1 MTRSPLPAQA
11 CSQREG
17 LWWWC
22 VKVRAELRPRAKA
35 DDPAS
40 EVRTTKKMLKLLG
53 DKYTQVRHT
62 HQ

>member
-1 MTRSPLPAQA
+1 M
-11 CSQREG
+11 
-17 LWWWC
+17 C

-62 HQ
+62 HSNKSPDSLHKCPDGIQAM